1 MSGIRLSIVCAFC
14 LALFSGCRSVP
25 PVAPDGS
32 KPVFKVYVDPNESSV
47 SDPVWRQR
55 RREVASW
62 MADDC
67 VDILSRGGCEASRAA
82 SDAPPASP
90 DIYFLKITITDYRWR
105 YMGTTLDVKYSL
117 SKGGKRVLSSSDGC
131 GTSRN
136 WRHCCRKVNMDIV
149 DAIRSEFA
157 KGNR

>member
-1 MSGIRLSIVCAFC
+1 VSGIRFSIACLFC
-14 LALFSGCRSVP
+14 FALFAGCRSVP
-25 PVAPDGS
+25 PIAANGS
-32 KPVFKVYVDPNESSV
+32 KPVFKVYVDSNESSV

-67 VDILSRGGCEASRAA
+67 VDILSRGGCDASRATSVDPSSYPGA
-82 SDAPPASP
+82 
-90 DIYFLKITITDYRWR
+90 YFLKITITNYRWR
-105 YMGTTLDVKYSL
+105 YMGTTLDVKYIL
-117 SKGGKRVLSSSDGC
+117 TKGGKRIISSTDGC

-136 WRHCCRKVNMDIV
+136 WRNCCRKVNTDIT
-149 DAIRSEFA
+149 DAIRSELA